1 MQMSVSSTAYQ
12 LIRPRVWWLEVP
24 LLLAFNLLLV
34 ASAYLSFNVPF
45 SPVPITGQ
53 TLGILLVAMAL
64 GRTRAVGVVT
74 AYLLEG
80 AVGMP
85 VFAGGKAG
93 MAVLAGPTGGYLL
106 GFFVA
111 SFLVGWLADRN
122 WDKSFARSLAAMSFG
137 TAVIFVCGLTQLSLF
152 VPAASLLEMGL
163 YPFIPGALLKLAI
176 AGVIL
181 PSIWRF
187 VRNQRR

>member
-1 MQMSVSSTAYQ
+1 MSVSSTAYQ
-12 LIRPRVWWLEVP
+12 LIRPRVWWLEMP

-45 SPVPITGQ
+45 SPIPITGQ
-53 TLGILLVAMAL
+53 TLGVLLVAMAL

-80 AVGMP
+80 ALGLP

-106 GFFVA
+106 GFLVA
-111 SFLVGWLADRN
+111 SVLVGWLADHN
-122 WDKSFARSLAAMSFG
+122 WDKSFIRSLAAMSLG
-137 TAVIFVCGLTQLSLF
+137 TAVIFACGLAQLSFF
-152 VPAASLLEMGL
+152 VPAASLLQMGF
-163 YPFIPGALLKLAI
+163 YPFVPGALLKLAV
-176 AGVIL
+176 AGVVL

-187 VRNQRR
+187 LRNHRR